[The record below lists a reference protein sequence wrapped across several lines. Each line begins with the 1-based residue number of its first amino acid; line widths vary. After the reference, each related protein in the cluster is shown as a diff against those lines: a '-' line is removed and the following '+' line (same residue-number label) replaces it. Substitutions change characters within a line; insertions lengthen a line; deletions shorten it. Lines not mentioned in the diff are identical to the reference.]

1 MPTTRPPSCCM
12 ASTKTDE
19 LAPRA
24 LALVAPAEVGCAL
37 PDSDELVTVTRELS
51 LPELEPDLAALGR
64 APERELFLDLRW
76 GGSALEAEA
85 EARAEVRATPM
96 PTYRMNASTAAY
108 FLGNDTGLN
117 SRAENI
123 AEARFGIVGIG
134 WQLAMRQSGAQW
146 RALEAK
152 ERARSRRHARSLLC
166 RRTCS

>member
-64 APERELFLDLRW
+64 ALERELFLDLRW

-85 EARAEVRATPM
+85 EARAEVRATPSW
-96 PTYRMNASTAAY
+96 RGKK
-108 FLGNDTGLN
+108 L
-117 SRAENI
+117 E
-123 AEARFGIVGIG
+123 AEAPLGAAVGTTATCG
-134 WQLAMRQSGAQW
+134 TGAAGAW
-146 RALEAK
+146 WPAYGRAA
-152 ERARSRRHARSLLC
+152 AR
-166 RRTCS
+166 